1 MYLWF
6 YNYEFNQLWIMQY
19 YSMYLLGKKK
29 NPRICGH
36 VQYKSMLFE
45 DQQIHKYQI
54 IMLYT

>member
-19 YSMYLLGKKK
+19 YSMYLLGKK
-29 NPRICGH
+29 NPCISGH
-36 VQYKSMLFE
+36 VQYKSMLFK